1 MLWYNNQNYSYYL
14 PSHMQA
20 EILLVVFKTIGEKTC
35 RLNFRH
41 TNRFMHTRRD
51 EITQLKGSSSFFLTN
66 FQTWDKNKVG
76 PDFFH
81 RRNLVTVFTLPL
93 KVVLFLRLSSSSFVQ
108 NLNGTKLFCLSI
120 CGKKVFLVWIVR
132 FDDWDSTFFIFF
144 FVERKLY

>member
-1 MLWYNNQNYSYYL
+1 MVQKPKLFL
-14 PSHMQA
+14 IPSPHMQA

-120 CGKKVFLVWIVR
+120 CGRKVFWSEL
-132 FDDWDSTFFIFF
+132 
-144 FVERKLY
+144 